1 MAQSTKTK
9 SSNSRSNTRQK
20 ARGSSR
26 SRSNTRQKAR
36 GSSRSTSAKRS
47 NASPSRSSSNGSR
60 AKAPRA
66 SRSRSRA
73 QSRSPQNRNGAG
85 SITETAIDKARSS
98 GRAVAN
104 AASKAKTP
112 LIAGGT
118 ALLGAAGGAVIKSR
132 LEGNS
137 KKSPLKRLG
146 SFKPMAKV
154 DLGKVDLDTVKTLA
168 TQMKAYGQQAS
179 DIAEAVEKTRKKN

>member
-1 MAQSTKTK
+1 M
-9 SSNSRSNTRQK
+9 
-20 ARGSSR
+20 
-26 SRSNTRQKAR
+26 
-36 GSSRSTSAKRS
+36 
-47 NASPSRSSSNGSR
+47 
-60 AKAPRA
+60 
-66 SRSRSRA
+66 
-73 QSRSPQNRNGAG
+73 
-85 SITETAIDKARSS
+85 DKAKSS

-118 ALLGAAGGAVIKSR
+118 ALVGAAGGAVIKSR
-132 LEGNS
+132 LEAGNS

-146 SFKPMAKV
+146 SFKPMAKL
-154 DLGKVDLDTVKTLA
+154 DLGKLDLDTVKTLA

>member
-26 SRSNTRQKAR
+26 S
-36 GSSRSTSAKRS
+36 TSAKRS
-47 NASPSRSSSNGSR
+47 NSTSSSRRSSNGSR
-60 AKAPRA
+60 AKGPSA
-66 SRSRSRA
+66 SQSRSRA
-73 QSRSPQNRNGAG
+73 QSRSAQNRNGAG
-85 SITETAIDKARSS
+85 SIADTAIDKAKTS
-98 GRAVAN
+98 GRAVAD
-104 AASKAKTP
+104 AAAKAKTP
-112 LIAGGT
+112 LIAGAT
-118 ALLGAAGGAVIKSR
+118 ALVGAAGGAVIKSR
-132 LEGNS
+132 LGAGNS

-146 SFKPMAKV
+146 GSKPMAKL

-179 DIAEAVEKTRKKN
+179 DIADAVEKTRKKN